1 MFKPLDKPIVVNLFG
16 GPGSSKSTGAA
27 YVFSKLKMLG
37 YNCELITEYAKD
49 KTWEGNTTALACQ
62 EYIFGKQSFRM
73 MRCRDKVDIIITDSP
88 LPLGIFYNEN
98 PILDHSYEEMV
109 LKVFNSYTNLNY
121 LLIRDKP
128 YNPIGRN
135 QTQAEADEIGDKI
148 QMFLDDHEIY
158 YEAGLGQSKFYDIIV
173 GETILAMSAE
183 VGNKDDGE

>member
-1 MFKPLDKPIVVNLFG
+1 MFKPLDRPIVVNLFG
-16 GPGSSKSTGAA
+16 GPGSGKSTGAA

-49 KTWEGNTTALACQ
+49 KTWEGNTTALSCQ

-148 QMFLDDHEIY
+148 QMFLDDHKIY
-158 YEAGLGQSKFYDIIV
+158 YEAGLGQDKFYDIIV
-173 GETILAMSAE
+173 CETILAMSAE